1 MSDHEELESSVA
13 AWVLGALDGDE
24 AETVRSHAEGCPTC
38 REVAAG
44 LRRVVGA
51 LPLGVNEVG
60 PPARLRERVL
70 AAAVASRESPALP
83 PAARAVIP
91 RPKVPRP
98 TSLARVGRRMPAY
111 TAAAVALIA
120 LLTGIVIGDVAFHA
134 PQSPPASQVARFT
147 LAGHQEMA
155 GAQATVIDLKRDG
168 LVLVDFRGLPP
179 PGSGRVYE
187 VWLIPAK
194 GNPVP
199 AAVFVPDSNGAKVVL
214 VNQSLDGYTVM
225 AVTNEAGPDG
235 SQAPTQQP
243 QLYGDVT

>member
-1 MSDHEELESSVA
+1 MGRGRPFPRAHGGPRRDGQSSGRA
-13 AWVLGALDGDE
+13 APGH
-24 AETVRSHAEGCPTC
+24 R
-38 REVAAG
+38 AG
-44 LRRVVGA
+44 LLRRLHARRDRGHDEGA
-51 LPLGVNEVG
+51 ARNSERPDAPRAREDGGL
-60 PPARLRERVL
+60 PAR
-70 AAAVASRESPALP
+70 
-83 PAARAVIP
+83 P
-91 RPKVPRP
+91 RPKAPRP
-98 TSLARVGRRMPAY
+98 TSLVGVGRRMPAY
-111 TAAAVALIA
+111 AAAAVALIA

-134 PQSPPASQVARFT
+134 PQSSPASQVARFT
-147 LAGHQEMA
+147 LAGHEEMA

-243 QLYGDVT
+243 QLYGNLT

>member
-13 AWVLGALDGDE
+13 AWVLGALDAGE

-38 REVAAG
+38 REVAG
-44 LRRVVGA
+44 RLRRVVGA
-51 LPLGVNEVG
+51 LPLVVDEVG

-70 AAAVASRESPALP
+70 AAAVASWESPALP
-83 PAARAVIP
+83 PVARAARP
-91 RPKVPRP
+91 MPKSPRP
-98 TSLARVGRRMPAY
+98 TLLAGVGRRMPAY
-111 TAAAVALIA
+111 AAVALIA
-120 LLTGIVIGDVAFHA
+120 LLTGVVIGDLASHA
-134 PQSPPASQVARFT
+134 PQSPPVSQVARFT
-147 LAGHQEMA
+147 LAGHQDMA

-187 VWLIPAK
+187 LWLLPAK

-214 VNQSLDGYTVM
+214 VNQSLGGYSVM

-243 QLYGDVT
+243 QLYGNVT

>member
-1 MSDHEELESSVA
+1 MSDHEEMESSVA
-13 AWVLGALDGDE
+13 AWVLGALDADE

-38 REVAAG
+38 REVAAR

-51 LPLGVNEVG
+51 LPLVVDEVD

-70 AAAVASRESPALP
+70 AAAMASRESPALP
-83 PAARAVIP
+83 PAAGAARP
-91 RPKVPRP
+91 RPKAPRP
-98 TSLARVGRRMPAY
+98 TLLVGVGRRMPAY
-111 TAAAVALIA
+111 AAAAVALIA
-120 LLTGIVIGDVAFHA
+120 LVTGVVIGDVAFHA
-134 PQSPPASQVARFT
+134 PQSSPASQVARFT
-147 LAGHQEMA
+147 LVGHQEMA
-155 GAQATVIDLKRDG
+155 GAQATVIDLQRDG

-187 VWLIPAK
+187 VWLIPTK

-214 VNQSLDGYTVM
+214 VNQSLGGYTVM
-225 AVTNEAGPDG
+225 AVTNETGPDG

-243 QLYGDVT
+243 QLYGNVT